1 MARKKKLLGEEFGKM
16 VLSRT
21 IATYEK
27 AINGEEGIKPILSQ
41 SEYDNI
47 IEQLDGEQEALVYN
61 RYVRLSR
68 WIEHETTVAMG
79 YYYAF
84 QSQMRGYLLAIST
97 HFMAEQYL
105 DEVNSR
111 PLIMTQEEYERLS
124 SEALA
129 EFLSSGNIALGELVY
144 NGITQSFLEYKKHP
158 RRKTKYKE
166 IYDKLK
172 IKKATKKII
181 AHFNKLYEETM
192 FEVGDTL
199 FNILEYGIATEFC
212 PFAFEIYAIKEKE
225 VKFATEEK
233 TLLRTYY
240 KDLLQTVLDDIN
252 KELPNQY
259 TINDSYSL
267 EVISRLNAY
276 EKDMWGYQATAK
288 ELALPLYGNFDNGIH
303 IEVRPPSLI
312 EQNRPKLLEP
322 FSKRE
327 RLSELA
333 KDDNKQSILASQWK
347 ETTEAYTILKA
358 YNTAVRAIA
367 KHFDIDDFKR
377 ILVYEEN
384 SLWYG
389 DYLDQYIGAF
399 KKFAE
404 AQSKNPRNEIGQ
416 KELNLFET
424 SIKPINAE
432 KITFS
437 EEKME
442 EIDNLL
448 SKGMGVLDGK
458 YYPNLDLVNR
468 LLKGVIHG
476 KN

>member
-1 MARKKKLLGEEFGKM
+1 MARKKKSLGEEYGKM

-21 IATYEK
+21 ITTYEK
-27 AINGEEGIKPILSQ
+27 AINGEEGTKPILSQ

-47 IEQLDGEQEALVYN
+47 IEQLDNEQEALVYN

-84 QSQMRGYLLAIST
+84 QSQMRGYLFAIST

-111 PLIMTQEEYERLS
+111 PLVMTQEEYERLS
-124 SEALA
+124 SEALHK
-129 EFLSSGNIALGELVY
+129 FLNSGNIELGELVY

-172 IKKATKKII
+172 NKKATKKII
-181 AHFNKLYEETM
+181 AHFNKSYEETI
-192 FEVGDTL
+192 FEAGDTL

-212 PFAFEIYAIKEKE
+212 PFAFEIYAIKEEE

-240 KDLLQTVLDDIN
+240 KELLQAVLDDIN
-252 KELPNQY
+252 KELPNHY

-267 EVISRLNAY
+267 GVISRLNAY
-276 EKDMWGYQATAK
+276 EKDLLGYQATAK
-288 ELALPLYGNFDNGIH
+288 SLALPLYGNFDNGIH
-303 IEVRPPSLI
+303 IEVHPPSLI
-312 EQNRPKLLEP
+312 EQNRPKLLES

-347 ETTEAYTILKA
+347 ETTEAYAILKA

-367 KHFDIDDFKR
+367 KNFGVDDFKR
-377 ILVYEEN
+377 VLVYEDN
-384 SLWYG
+384 SLWHG
-389 DYLDQYIGAF
+389 EYLDKYIEAF
-399 KKFAE
+399 KEFAE
-404 AQSKNPRNEIGQ
+404 AQSKNPKNKIGQ

-424 SIKPINAE
+424 SIKPIKAE

-448 SKGMGVLDGK
+448 SKGMEVLDGRHF
-458 YYPNLDLVNR
+458 PSLDLVNR

-476 KN
+476 ES

>member
-1 MARKKKLLGEEFGKM
+1 MARKKKSLGEEYGKM

-21 IATYEK
+21 IETYEK
-27 AINGEEGIKPILSQ
+27 AINGEEGTKPILSQ

-47 IEQLDGEQEALVYN
+47 IEQLDNEQEALVYN

-111 PLIMTQEEYERLS
+111 PLVMTQEEYERVS
-124 SEALA
+124 SEALHK
-129 EFLSSGNIALGELVY
+129 FLNSGNISLSELVY
-144 NGITQSFLEYKKHP
+144 NGIAQSYTEYRKHP

-172 IKKATKKII
+172 SKKATKKIMT
-181 AHFNKLYEETM
+181 HFNKVYDEVV
-192 FEVGDTL
+192 FEAGDTL
-199 FNILEYGIATEFC
+199 LNVLEYGIATEFC
-212 PFAFEIYAIKEKE
+212 PFAFGIYEIKEKDA
-225 VKFATEEK
+225 KLATEEK

-240 KDLLQTVLDDIN
+240 KELLQAVLDDIN
-252 KELPNQY
+252 KELPEQY
-259 TINDSYSL
+259 TLDDSLSL
-267 EVISRLNAY
+267 EVIGRLNAY
-276 EKDMWGYQATAK
+276 EKDMLGYQETAK
-288 ELALPLYGNFDNGIH
+288 KLAMALYGDFDNGIH
-303 IEVRPPSLI
+303 IEVRPPSLVKR
-312 EQNRPKLLEP
+312 NRPKLLEP
-322 FSKRE
+322 SSKRE

-347 ETTEAYTILKA
+347 ETTDAYAILKA

-367 KHFDIDDFKR
+367 KNFGIDDFKR
-377 ILVYEEN
+377 VLVYEEN
-384 SLWYG
+384 SLWQG
-389 DYLDQYIGAF
+389 EYLDKYIEAF
-399 KKFAE
+399 KEFAE
-404 AQSKNPRNEIGQ
+404 AQSKNPKNKIGQ
-416 KELNLFET
+416 KELKLFET

-448 SKGMGVLDGK
+448 SKGMEVLDGRHF
-458 YYPNLDLVNR
+458 PSLDLVNR

-476 KN
+476 ES